1 MPNSPS
7 ARTGRSKSATK
18 LPDTLDAKQRQTIE
32 WLRQAFASDDPPS
45 LAAWHKLGLLAQELA
60 PKSSPQDGPQRVETY
75 GKRQV
80 QLLAKLIGCR
90 PTRVYQARMF
100 AEIYPDSD
108 ADVAPLEGLSWLH
121 IGALLA
127 VKDEK
132 QRRKL
137 QKECRNRKW
146 SSGKLQREIRA
157 RVGRQR
163 SRGQGGLPLRPPT
176 TELEALIQLDELL
189 TKLLHWYDSL
199 QRRSPDV
206 PVGSPASAKAAARA
220 AFGLDEMSP
229 ELRKELADNLERLRR
244 FQGFVEGKAAGARER
259 LFPRNG

>member
-18 LPDTLDAKQRQTIE
+18 LPDTLDTEQRQTIE
-32 WLRQAFASDDPPS
+32 WLRQEFARDIPPS

-60 PKSSPQDGPQRVETY
+60 PKSSPQEGPQRVETY

-80 QLLAKLIGCR
+80 QLLAKRIGCR

-100 AEIYPDSD
+100 VEVYPDFD

-132 QRRKL
+132 QRRKF
-137 QKECRNRKW
+137 QKECLKRKW
-146 SSGKLQREIRA
+146 SSGQLQLEIRA

-163 SRGQGGLPLRPPT
+163 RSGTGRTTAVPSDDRTGSADPARSTAGQIAALVRLVAGPRVAGSSCQLPGISKSCRSSSLR
-176 TELEALIQLDELL
+176 LG
-189 TKLLHWYDSL
+189 
-199 QRRSPDV
+199 RDV
-206 PVGSPASAKAAARA
+206 ART
-220 AFGLDEMSP
+220 S
-229 ELRKELADNLERLRR
+229 
-244 FQGFVEGKAAGARER
+244 
-259 LFPRNG
+259 